1 MCILRRD
8 VGVSVHG
15 HTHALKTEVNIE
27 CLTCSFY
34 LSSAST
40 NSAWSIMVQLDHIV
54 LMTRLYF
61 SRKPSSSY
69 VINLDAI
76 SPSLMSLLFHLPTHY
91 NTSLSKHVINL
102 QKRCSSPLPSAPHK
116 DFSMLHELTLILVS
130 SYSSCHEEVLLQ
142 LRLYSL
148 SF

>member
-1 MCILRRD
+1 MQTHPYLGKQPYFLIILRKCVLCVCMRSCLY
-8 VGVSVHG
+8 VHIEEGQGVSVHG

-40 NSAWSIMVQLDHIV
+40 NSAWSITVQLDHII

-102 QKRCSSPLPSAPHK
+102 QK
-116 DFSMLHELTLILVS
+116 
-130 SYSSCHEEVLLQ
+130 
-142 LRLYSL
+142 
-148 SF
+148 